1 MSNTKENI
9 LTTALRLFARDGYE
23 AVSVSAIAGKLGI
36 TKGALYRHYESKRDI
51 FDSLVRRM
59 IELDAERARQ
69 FDVPEAEYAAA
80 PEAYRAVSAQSLNDF
95 TLAQLDFWTQDAF
108 AAPFRRM
115 LVLEQYRSEE
125 MAALYNGCL
134 VAGPTGYTADIFRAM
149 MDTGRLPSGDA
160 EWLAMEYCAP
170 LFWLITAVDHGLD
183 AATART
189 RLQAHIDRFWA
200 QNAAP

>member
-9 LTTALRLFARDGYE
+9 LTTALHLFARDGYE
-23 AVSVSAIAGKLGI
+23 AVSVSSIAGELGI

-80 PEAYRAVSAQSLNDF
+80 PEVYRAVSAQSLNDF

-149 MDTGRLPSGDA
+149 MDAGRLPSGDA
-160 EWLAMEYCAP
+160 EGLAMEYCAP
-170 LFWLITAVDHGLD
+170 LFWLIAAADHGLD
-183 AATART
+183 TAAARA

>member
-1 MSNTKENI
+1 MSSTKENI

-23 AVSVSAIAGKLGI
+23 AVSVSAIAGELGI

-69 FDVPEAEYAAA
+69 FDVPEAKYAAA
-80 PEAYRAVSAQSLNDF
+80 PEAYHAVSAQSLNDF
-95 TLAQLDFWTQDAF
+95 TLAQLVFWTQDAF

-134 VAGPTGYTADIFRAM
+134 VAGPADYTADIFRAM
-149 MDTGRLPSGDA
+149 MNTGQLRPGDA
-160 EWLAMEYCAP
+160 TLLAMEYCAP
-170 LFWLITAVDHGLD
+170 LFWLIGAVDHGLD
-183 AATART
+183 AAAARA
-189 RLQAHIDRFWA
+189 RLQTHIDHFWA
-200 QNAAP
+200 QNATQ